1 MRRTA
6 LTTSLSTEVMRRLRH
21 FGDFVT
27 VPLAIV
33 IFVGLAGVYR
43 LYLVLVGVAAWT
55 LLEYLVH
62 RIVFHHYSAGRR
74 LHRLHHDHPN
84 DPDAQYAA
92 HCIPDWISADCHRG
106 GGRWVGDFRRTSLG
120 VSSVYRCPLCGAPLA
135 DRAKLLA
142 LFSKGAAPY
151 ASSLRKL

>member
-1 MRRTA
+1 MMRVTA

-74 LHRLHHDHPN
+74 LHRLHTTIQTIRTQKGPASVRRSLH
-84 DPDAQYAA
+84 
-92 HCIPDWISADCHRG
+92 SRL
-106 GGRWVGDFRRTSLG
+106 DF
-120 VSSVYRCPLCGAPLA
+120 C
-135 DRAKLLA
+135 
-142 LFSKGAAPY
+142 
-151 ASSLRKL
+151 

>member
-1 MRRTA
+1 MMRGTA

-62 RIVFHHYSAGRR
+62 RIVFHIILRADAFIGFIMTIQTIRTRKGPASVRR
-74 LHRLHHDHPN
+74 SLHSRL
-84 DPDAQYAA
+84 
-92 HCIPDWISADCHRG
+92 
-106 GGRWVGDFRRTSLG
+106 DF
-120 VSSVYRCPLCGAPLA
+120 C
-135 DRAKLLA
+135 
-142 LFSKGAAPY
+142 
-151 ASSLRKL
+151 